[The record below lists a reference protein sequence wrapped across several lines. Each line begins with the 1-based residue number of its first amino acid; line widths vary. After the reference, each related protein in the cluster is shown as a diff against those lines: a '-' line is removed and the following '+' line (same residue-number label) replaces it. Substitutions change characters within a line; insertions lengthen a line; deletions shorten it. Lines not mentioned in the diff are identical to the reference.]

1 MLKRELPYLT
11 AITAL
16 CAILIA
22 ASDVGQHDSPLF
34 LILYAYWLVRIFI
47 EAAFFIAFREVI
59 ERLFNINLSQVS
71 LVAMAIVFSLI
82 PFVLTVTALD
92 IVLGF
97 PELGLETAK
106 FNQGSKIAEFAFE
119 LLYLFDNHLAF
130 CLLLTMPRALFFS
143 QSKGTEAENFEE
155 QSQKILANS
164 FLCDLTPSLKGAI
177 LWAEAQEHYVKLTT
191 PDESRMV
198 LHRFSDILR
207 ELSETDG
214 IRVHRSHWVAFEA
227 ISETYKE
234 GTNIRIRLTSG
245 ETLPVSR
252 SYRKILEEALDQREP
267 TIEIN
272 LDPA

>member
-22 ASDVGQHDSPLF
+22 ASDVGQQDNPLF
-34 LILYAYWLVRIFI
+34 LVLYAYWLVRIFI

-59 ERLFNINLSQVS
+59 ERLFNINLSHVI
-71 LVAMAIVFSLI
+71 LAAMATVFSLV

-92 IVLGF
+92 LILGF

-106 FNQGSKIAEFAFE
+106 FNQGSKVAEFAFE

-130 CLLLTMPRALFFS
+130 CLLLSIPRALFCS
-143 QSKGTEAENFEE
+143 QSKGVEAGIPEE
-155 QSQKILANS
+155 QNQKILANS
-164 FLCDLTPSLKGAI
+164 FLCDLTPRLEGPV

-227 ISETYKE
+227 ITETYKE
-234 GTNIRIRLTSG
+234 GTNIRIRLNTG
-245 ETLPVSR
+245 ETVPVSR
-252 SYRKILEEALDQREP
+252 SYRKILEEALGQLELK
-267 TIEIN
+267 N
-272 LDPA
+272 